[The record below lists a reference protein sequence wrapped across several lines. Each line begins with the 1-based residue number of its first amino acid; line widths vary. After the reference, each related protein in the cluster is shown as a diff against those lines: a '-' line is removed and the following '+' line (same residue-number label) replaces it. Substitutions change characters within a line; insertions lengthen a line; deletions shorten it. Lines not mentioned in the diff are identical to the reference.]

1 MAELRSIS
9 QRMLGFSPKLA
20 PCEEFI
26 MRKNNITLV
35 SHQEHIDRLEE
46 ELEEHK
52 RLVANLEQD
61 VLLGPTIDRSRARK
75 RLIKFRY
82 TPLIPDPMG
91 NEGQAP
97 QAPRGGPP
105 GPPPP
110 PGSGPGSSS
119 TSSHQPQSDS
129 TSAPSSKKRRRS
141 SNQEA

>member
-52 RLVANLEQD
+52 RLVANLEQ
-61 VLLGPTIDRSRARK
+61 VSSWGRRLIDR
-75 RLIKFRY
+75 
-82 TPLIPDPMG
+82 
-91 NEGQAP
+91 
-97 QAPRGGPP
+97 
-105 GPPPP
+105 
-110 PGSGPGSSS
+110 GPGR
-119 TSSHQPQSDS
+119 D
-129 TSAPSSKKRRRS
+129 
-141 SNQEA
+141 